1 MPFGKLNL
9 KASKAKVEKL
19 LDRIRTREITVDDLM
34 AFSEWAQAARRYPN
48 GDWCKDFGT
57 FKAVGTGLELDT
69 FLSKQ
74 QQCWGEKLDD

>member
-34 AFSEWAQAARRYPN
+34 AFSEWAQVARRYL
-48 GDWCKDFGT
+48 T
-57 FKAVGTGLELDT
+57 ETGAKTSVRSRPSEQAW
-69 FLSKQ
+69 S
-74 QQCWGEKLDD
+74 